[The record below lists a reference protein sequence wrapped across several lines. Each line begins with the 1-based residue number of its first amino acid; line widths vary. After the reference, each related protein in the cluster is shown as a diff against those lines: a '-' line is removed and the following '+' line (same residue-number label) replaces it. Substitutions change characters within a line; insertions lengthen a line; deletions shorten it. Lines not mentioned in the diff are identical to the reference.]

1 MTKVYRILILLV
13 LSLILL
19 LGSKESRYSKAD
31 FLSSTIYYPFI
42 SSVNWLSTNY
52 QMREENR
59 RLHNMISEQQ
69 IELNN
74 LELELDKYRKQSI
87 DFTAPVSDYVSA
99 DVIASNGEYGQRYYI
114 IDKGSSSGIRIN
126 MPVLSTDGIIGKVV
140 TTGINYSLVIP
151 YDHTN
156 FKLGVMLQKNFLHGL
171 MEADLEGRIYMNMMR
186 LGSEVSLGDTIVTS
200 HFSHIFPAFYPVG
213 TVSNI
218 KIASDRLNL
227 SAEIEPFSNLQSM
240 TTVIVLLYESKEEYE
255 KELGIKD
262 EVTN

>member
-1 MTKVYRILILLV
+1 MTKVYRILILLI
-13 LSLILL
+13 LSLILI
-19 LGSKESRYSKAD
+19 LGSKESRYKKAE

-52 QMREENR
+52 QIREENHK
-59 RLHNMISEQQ
+59 LHNMISVQQ

-87 DFTAPVSDYVSA
+87 DFTAPVYDYVSA
-99 DVIASNGEYGQRYYI
+99 DVIGSNGEFGQSYYI
-114 IDKGSSSGIRIN
+114 INKGSHNGIKQN
-126 MPVLSTDGIIGKVV
+126 MPVLSTEGIIGKVV
-140 TTGINYSLVIP
+140 TTGINYSLIMP
-151 YDHTN
+151 FDHTS

-171 MEADLEGRIYMNMMR
+171 LEADLEGRIYMNMMR

-200 HFSHIFPAFYPVG
+200 HFSHTFPAFYPVG

-218 KIASDRLNL
+218 KIAADRLNL

-262 EVTN
+262 EASN